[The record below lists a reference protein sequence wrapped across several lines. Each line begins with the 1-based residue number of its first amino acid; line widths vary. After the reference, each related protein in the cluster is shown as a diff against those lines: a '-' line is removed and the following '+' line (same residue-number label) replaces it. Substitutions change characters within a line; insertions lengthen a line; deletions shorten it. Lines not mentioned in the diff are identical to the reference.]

1 MVFKETKIKNIK
13 ITDAKL
19 CGECSTIQTS
29 NFIHLTSDISVAAV
43 PVPSVLMASTM
54 SVDEYFDALI
64 DQVREDYASL

>member
-29 NFIHLTSDISVAAV
+29 NFIHLTSAIYSSYNRGDEGMAA
-43 PVPSVLMASTM
+43 
-54 SVDEYFDALI
+54 DFWI
-64 DQVREDYASL
+64 

>member
-29 NFIHLTSDISVAAV
+29 NFIHLTSAIYSSYHRRDEG
-43 PVPSVLMASTM
+43 MA
-54 SVDEYFDALI
+54 E
-64 DQVREDYASL
+64 ASGLQ